1 MSAKLGIVS
10 QMDLAQA
17 IRART
22 SKSLGIVLWILTE
35 LAIMATDIAEVIGAA
50 IALYLLFNI
59 PLILAVFIT
68 VLDVF
73 LLLLLTKVG
82 FRKIEA
88 LVICLIL
95 VILVIFAYQVA
106 LSNPDWKGIIE
117 GFIPNSRTF
126 ASSPTV
132 AGMSPLTGALGIIDA
147 TVMPHNLYLH
157 SSISQSRKINH
168 QDKADITRAVRF
180 STWDSNIQL
189 TVAFVVNSLLLIMG
203 VAVFKT
209 GVIDDPSFF
218 GLYDALSNPTVLSN
232 GLLADV
238 AKTGALST
246 LFAVALLASGQNS
259 TITGTLTGQ
268 VIMEGFIHM
277 RMPMWARRLVT
288 RLLSVVPVLICVSM
302 TRGQTLKAQ
311 HEAINNLMNN
321 SQVFLAFALP
331 FSIIPL
337 LMLTNS
343 KKEMGD
349 FTNNFIIKCL
359 GWFSV
364 IALTY
369 LNLIGLPDQIAN
381 FIPHNLGLSHLIS
394 GFLILGVL
402 FLLIWTIV
410 ELYRGNKK
418 MMAY

>member
-1 MSAKLGIVS
+1 
-10 QMDLAQA
+10 MDLAQA

-73 LLLLLTKVG
+73 LLLLLTRVG

-132 AGMSPLTGALGIIDA
+132 AGMSPLTGALGIIGA

-168 QDKADITRAVRF
+168 QDKADVARAVRF

-349 FTNNFIIKCL
+349 FKNNFIIKCL

-369 LNLIGLPDQIAN
+369 LNLIGLPDQIDN
-381 FIPHNLGLSHLIS
+381 FMPHHLGLSHLIS
-394 GFLILGVL
+394 GFLIFGVL
-402 FLLIWTIV
+402 LLLIWTIV

>member
-73 LLLLLTKVG
+73 LLLLLTRVG

-132 AGMSPLTGALGIIDA
+132 AGMSPLTGALGIIGA

-168 QDKADITRAVRF
+168 QDKADVARAVRF

-343 KKEMGD
+343 KEEMGD
-349 FTNNFIIKCL
+349 FKNNFIIKCL

>member
-1 MSAKLGIVS
+1 
-10 QMDLAQA
+10 MDLAQA

-73 LLLLLTKVG
+73 LLLLLTRVG

-132 AGMSPLTGALGIIDA
+132 AGMSPLTGALGIIGA

-168 QDKADITRAVRF
+168 QDKADVARAVRF

-302 TRGQTLKAQ
+302 TKGQTLKAQ

-349 FTNNFIIKCL
+349 FKNNLIIKCL

-381 FIPHNLGLSHLIS
+381 FIPHNIGLSHLIS

-402 FLLIWTIV
+402 LLLIWTIV